1 VPPFF
6 DGTPASNTTPSPA
19 LFADWLQRSSL
30 RDRFRDSNPHKR
42 PKKGN
47 ARVLAFLLLG
57 AVVGLLLG
65 VAIRSQ
71 YLAMRVDQ
79 RSWEELV
86 AALEPVDFGQISSVA
101 LDYLDPR
108 EGQITLEPRDLWLR
122 LGGKEG
128 LRRMRQNARLML
140 LLAAHAQRWNFDEGV
155 IVTERMRREALYLQ
169 RAVRRVEMALRFHT
183 VLRHSATLIPF
194 HLHEAA
200 SAYYLMRQRLLA
212 LYQTSHSGLYPRLAE
227 VL

>member
-1 VPPFF
+1 
-6 DGTPASNTTPSPA
+6 
-19 LFADWLQRSSL
+19 
-30 RDRFRDSNPHKR
+30 
-42 PKKGN
+42 
-47 ARVLAFLLLG
+47 VLAFILLG

-65 VAIRSQ
+65 AAIRSQ
-71 YLAMRVDQ
+71 YVATRVDR

-86 AALEPVDFGQISSVA
+86 AALQPVAFDQVSSVA

-108 EGQITLEPRDLWLR
+108 EGQITLEPRDLWVM

-128 LRRMRQNARLML
+128 LRRMRENARLML
-140 LLAAHAQRWNFDEGV
+140 LLAAYAQRWNFEEAV
-155 IVTERMRREALYLQ
+155 IVTERMRRDALYLQ
-169 RAVRRVEMALRFHT
+169 RAVRRVELSLRFHT
-183 VLRHSATLIPF
+183 VLRRSATLIPF

-212 LYQTSHSGLYPRLAE
+212 LYHTSHSGLYPKLAE